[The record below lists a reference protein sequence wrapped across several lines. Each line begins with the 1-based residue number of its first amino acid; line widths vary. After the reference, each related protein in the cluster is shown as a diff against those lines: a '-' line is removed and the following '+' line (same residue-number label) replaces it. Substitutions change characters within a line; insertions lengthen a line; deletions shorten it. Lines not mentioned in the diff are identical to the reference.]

1 MVQILP
7 FAGWRFDLSQVGALS
22 EVIAPANSLIDETLQ
37 RTLYRQHPCN
47 AVRMVLNRE
56 EPGDTSAADRCT
68 RADDFWR
75 LWKREGILLREHDAA
90 FYIIETTFKSSGDE
104 RTRWSVIA
112 RLQLPD
118 SNVPDSVVPTVV
130 IADPQRV
137 ADQSALRK
145 VCRASLVPVVALLA
159 DTTGADSDLRS
170 LSDHLEL
177 VVRQVPPVEC
187 HGDDGV
193 RHRVW
198 PLTNPTLCS
207 ELQRR
212 FANFSLCI
220 IGGYEEYLAAKAD
233 PDRARTSDPNDAS
246 RSVLACLIPSDDPGL
261 EFLPHLL
268 SRNLPS
274 PMSTEQLRELLGSE
288 FQCQVVGAEPTASE
302 DAAELARINSEQ
314 PCLAMGT
321 NDGIWIIVSDT
332 EPVIEP
338 TNELLIE
345 RVNRKINQVTSTN
358 ELLVSHSLTASVGV
372 LAKLSLALFES
383 NSGSLQLIEP
393 ARTSDELLKLS
404 DAGVCLPEFG
414 ARLHPGV
421 PTGLAFL
428 STENPGPPVPGKK

>member
-22 EVIAPANSLIDETLQ
+22 EVIAPANGLIDETLQ

-47 AVRMVLNRE
+47 AVRLMLNRE
-56 EPGDTSAADRCT
+56 EPGDTSPADRCT

-75 LWKREGILLREHDAA
+75 LWKREGILLREHDAV

-118 SNVPDSVVPTVV
+118 STEPDSIVPTVV
-130 IADPQRV
+130 SADAQRV
-137 ADQSALRK
+137 ADQSMLRR
-145 VCRASLVPVVALLA
+145 VCHASLVPIVALLA
-159 DTTGADSDLRS
+159 DTTGADSDLRT
-170 LSDHLEL
+170 LPDHLEI

-187 HGDDGV
+187 YGDDGV
-193 RHRVW
+193 RQRVW
-198 PLTNPTLCS
+198 PLTNPALCS

-220 IGGYEEYLAAKAD
+220 ISGYEEYLAAKAD

-246 RSVLACLIPSDDPGL
+246 RSVLACLIPADDLGI

-274 PMSTEQLRELLGSE
+274 PMSTTQLRELLGSE
-288 FQCQVVGAEPTASE
+288 FSCEFVGAEPTASD
-302 DAAELARINSEQ
+302 DAAELARINSDQ

-321 NDGIWIIVSDT
+321 SDGVWMLVSDAD
-332 EPVIEP
+332 PVAAS
-338 TNELLIE
+338 TNELLID
-345 RVNRKINQVTSTN
+345 RINRKINMATLTN
-358 ELLVSHSLTASVGV
+358 ELPVSHRLTTSAGG
-372 LAKLSLALFES
+372 LAKTSLALFQS
-383 NSGSLQLIEP
+383 SPVSVQFIEP
-393 ARTSDELLKLS
+393 ARTADALLKLS
-404 DAGVCLPEFG
+404 EAGVCLPEFG

-421 PTGLAFL
+421 PGGLVFL
-428 STENPGPPVPGKK
+428 STENPGPSIPRKS